1 MLAAH
6 WKTVIL
12 QFNTSKHK
20 VVMQLVLLCFNGEA
34 NNTMV
39 HVTQVT
45 QLVISC
51 AILYDAVV

>member
-34 NNTMV
+34 NYGACDTSDTIGDIMRNIV
-39 HVTQVT
+39 
-45 QLVISC
+45 
-51 AILYDAVV
+51 